1 MFTTS
6 LTAAVLTGVF
16 ASGSLESPK
25 WQSSYREA
33 SAAAANLRKPIVV
46 FIVSGSPGKLVKEG
60 VLDKDANRLLRDGF
74 IPLTINTSTTDGQEL
89 ARTFGMTEGLVIS
102 DSTGGVQ
109 ALRHAG
115 GLTSAELAGYLEQ
128 FAATAT
134 VATTEYRGAA
144 VAPVAQPLYQYQP
157 QYASPQAQ
165 NRPVLNALHNVGST
179 AVQFGANTIQ
189 YGANAIQN
197 FGGFISGS
205 S

>member
-1 MFTTS
+1 MFTTC

-33 SAAAANLRKPIVV
+33 SVAAANLRKPIVV

-60 VLDKDANRLLRDGF
+60 VLGKDANRLLRDGF
-74 IPLTINTSTTDGQEL
+74 VPLTVNTSTTDGQEL

-115 GLTSAELAGYLEQ
+115 GLTSAELTGYLER
-128 FAATAT
+128 FTATAT
-134 VATTEYRGAA
+134 VSTTEYRGTAA
-144 VAPVAQPLYQYQP
+144 APVAQPQYYSQP
-157 QYASPQAQ
+157 AQ

-179 AVQFGANTIQ
+179 AVHVGVNTLQ
-189 YGANAIQN
+189 YGANAVQN
-197 FGGFISGS
+197 IGGYVFGGS
-205 S
+205 